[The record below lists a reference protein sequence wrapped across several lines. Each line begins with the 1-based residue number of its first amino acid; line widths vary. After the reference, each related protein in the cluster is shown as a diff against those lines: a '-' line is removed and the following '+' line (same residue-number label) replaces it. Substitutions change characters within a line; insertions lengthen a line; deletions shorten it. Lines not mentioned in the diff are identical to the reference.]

1 MKGKNKSPAIS
12 KPWNGMVLFTNDFSR
27 IIVLFHAVPH
37 DIFNKTS
44 LVIFCRDRS
53 RSEGSHEIVH

>member
-1 MKGKNKSPAIS
+1 MKGKNKSPAIFQ
-12 KPWNGMVLFTNDFSR
+12 PWNGMVLFTNDFSR

-37 DIFNKTS
+37 DIFNKNS
-44 LVIFCRDRS
+44 LVIFGRDRS